1 MAYNLCLPARLP
13 ARPPARPPAYLQ
25 AERIRLDQV
34 IAVGDG
40 ANDLHMLNQ
49 AGLGIAFNAKR
60 IVQENSKFS
69 INQKRMDTIL
79 YLLGIKDEERAVAA
93 QNRDFFTY

>member
-1 MAYNLCLPARLP
+1 
-13 ARPPARPPAYLQ
+13 
-25 AERIRLDQV
+25 
-34 IAVGDG
+34 
-40 ANDLHMLNQ
+40 MLNQ